1 VDGDLSESAGSAA
14 TGHVVV
20 LGGGIT
26 GLAAAHR
33 LLQTHADA
41 TPGLRVTL
49 VEAGDR
55 LGGKIVTEHR
65 DGFVIEGGPDSFLA
79 TKPRGIRLCEELGTE
94 GNLHLQGVR
103 PQRRRAFVL
112 WSDRLH
118 DLPEGLS
125 GLVPTRLAP
134 LARASLLSPLG
145 KARVGFD
152 YLLPARRAPGDES
165 LGAFIRRR
173 LGREAWERLVE
184 PLMAGIYAA
193 DGDQLSLAATFPQL
207 REAECRYGGLIKGV
221 LAARRL
227 APAPVPAPGSQFL
240 TPAGGLGTLVGA
252 LETRLREGG
261 ATLALGNPATA
272 VTSSGSGFDVRL
284 AAGGVIEANA
294 VIVATPAY
302 AAADL
307 LAELDPVL
315 ATELAA
321 IPHASTAI
329 VTLAYRGEEIRHP
342 LDGHGYVIP
351 RAEGSPILACTW
363 SSRKWAGRAPEG
375 WELIRVFIGRAGQE
389 EALATGDDALIALA
403 VQEVAARLGVTAPAS
418 LTRVH
423 RWPRAMPQYL
433 LGHPERIARIEA
445 AQRGHPGL
453 YLAGNAF
460 HGVGLPDCIASGERA
475 ADAAAAHL
483 RASGLISA
491 SIAVGSGAIGSPSTT
506 QLQDRRNETTVY
518 DVVP

>member
-1 VDGDLSESAGSAA
+1 VDGDLSELAGSVES
-14 TGHVVV
+14 GHVVV

-33 LLQTHADA
+33 LLRVHAESM
-41 TPGLRVTL
+41 PGLRVTL
-49 VEAGDR
+49 VEADER
-55 LGGKIVTEHR
+55 LGGKIVTEQL

-79 TKPRGIRLCEELGTE
+79 TKPRGVGLCDELGN
-94 GNLHLQGVR
+94 GDHPHLRLQGVK
-103 PQRRRAFVL
+103 PQRHRAFVL
-112 WSDRLH
+112 WRRRLH

-134 LARASLLSPLG
+134 LARSRLLSPRG
-145 KARVGFD
+145 KARVALD
-152 YLLPARRAPGDES
+152 YLLPARSAVDDES
-165 LGAFIRRR
+165 LGGFIRRR
-173 LGREAWERLVE
+173 LGREAWDRLVE

-207 REAECRYGGLIKGV
+207 REAERRYGGLIKGV

-227 APAPVPAPGSQFL
+227 APASISAPGSPFL
-240 TPAGGLGTLVGA
+240 TPASGLGALVSA
-252 LETRLREGG
+252 LQTRLREGE
-261 ATLALGNPATA
+261 ATLVLGNPVMA

-284 AAGGVIEANA
+284 AAGGPIQADA

-307 LAELDPVL
+307 LTELDSVL
-315 ATELAA
+315 AEELSA

-329 VTLAYRGEEIRHP
+329 VTLAYRHEEISHP

-363 SSRKWAGRAPEG
+363 SSRKWAGRAPKG
-375 WELIRVFIGRAGQE
+375 WELIRVFIGRADRDDV
-389 EALATGDDALIALA
+389 LAADDETLVALA
-403 VQEVAARLGVTAPAS
+403 VREVAARLGVTAPPT

-423 RWPRAMPQYL
+423 RWSRGMPQYL
-433 LGHPERIARIEA
+433 LGHPERVARIEA
-445 AQRGHPGL
+445 AEREHAGL

-460 HGVGLPDCIASGERA
+460 HGVGLPDCIVSGERA
-475 ADAAAAHL
+475 ADAAAAYL

-491 SIAVGSGAIGSPSTT
+491 SIAVGSGSI
-506 QLQDRRNETTVY
+506 
-518 DVVP
+518 

>member
-1 VDGDLSESAGSAA
+1 VDGDLSELAGSAA
-14 TGHVVV
+14 TDHVVV

-33 LLQTHADA
+33 LLHVRADA
-41 TPGLRVTL
+41 MPGLRVTL
-49 VEAGDR
+49 VEADDR
-55 LGGKIVTEHR
+55 LGGKIVTEHL
-65 DGFVIEGGPDSFLA
+65 DAFVIEGGPDSFLA
-79 TKPRGIRLCEELGTE
+79 TKPRGIGLCEELGM
-94 GNLHLQGVR
+94 GKHLHLQGVR

-112 WSDRLH
+112 WGGRLH

-134 LARASLLSPLG
+134 LSRSSLLSPLG
-145 KARVGFD
+145 KVRVALD
-152 YLLPARRAPGDES
+152 YLLPARRVVGDES
-165 LGAFIRRR
+165 LGGFIRRR

-207 REAECRYGGLIKGV
+207 REAERRHGGLIKGV
-221 LAARRL
+221 LDARRL
-227 APAPVPAPGSQFL
+227 ASSPNSAPGSPFL
-240 TPAGGLGTLVGA
+240 TPTGGLGALVNA
-252 LETRLREGG
+252 LETELRDGG
-261 ATLALGNPATA
+261 ATLVLGNPVTA
-272 VTSSGSGFDVRL
+272 VTRSGSGFGVRL
-284 AAGGVIEANA
+284 AASGAIQADA

-329 VTLAYRGEEIRHP
+329 VTLAYRREEIRHP

-351 RAEGSPILACTW
+351 RAERSPILACTW
-363 SSRKWAGRAPEG
+363 SSRKWAGRAPAG

-389 EALATGDDALIALA
+389 EALAADHETLVALA
-403 VQEVAARLGVTAPAS
+403 AQEVAARLGVTAPAS
-418 LTRVH
+418 LTRVR
-423 RWPRAMPQYL
+423 RWPRGMPQYL
-433 LGHPERIARIEA
+433 LGHLERVTRIEA
-445 AQRGHPGL
+445 RQRDHPGL

-475 ADAAAAHL
+475 ADAATAHL
-483 RASGLISA
+483 RASGFVPA
-491 SIAVGSGAIGSPSTT
+491 SMAVGSGFLGWPS
-506 QLQDRRNETTVY
+506 ETR
-518 DVVP
+518 

>member
-1 VDGDLSESAGSAA
+1 VDGDLSELTPSPP

-33 LLQTHADA
+33 LLQVRVHADA
-41 TPGLRVTL
+41 IPELRVTL
-49 VEAGDR
+49 IEADDR
-55 LGGKIVTEHR
+55 LGGKILTERR
-65 DGFVIEGGPDSFLA
+65 DGFVIEGGPDSFLS
-79 TKPRGIRLCEELGTE
+79 TKPRGIGLCEELDTGQQPR
-94 GNLHLQGVR
+94 LQLQLAGVK

-112 WSDRLH
+112 WRGRLH

-134 LARASLLSPLG
+134 LARSSLLSPSG
-145 KARVGFD
+145 KARVALD
-152 YLLPARRAPGDES
+152 YLLPARHEAGDES
-165 LGAFIRRR
+165 LGGFIRRR

-193 DGDQLSLAATFPQL
+193 DGDQLSLTATFPQL
-207 REAECRYGGLIKGV
+207 REAERRYGGLIKGV

-227 APAPVPAPGSQFL
+227 APAPVSAPVSPFL
-240 TPAGGLGTLVGA
+240 TPAGGLGALVNA
-252 LETRLREGG
+252 LETRLRDCGVS
-261 ATLALGNPATA
+261 LVLGNPATA
-272 VTSSGSGFDVRL
+272 LTPSGSGYVVQL
-284 AAGGVIEANA
+284 AAGGAVRADA

-307 LAELDPVL
+307 LAELDPGL

-329 VTLAYRGEEIRHP
+329 VTLAYHREEIRHA

-351 RAEGSPILACTW
+351 RAERSPILACTW

-389 EALATGDDALIALA
+389 EVLAADDDTLVALAG
-403 VQEVAARLGVTAPAS
+403 QEVAARLCVSATAA
-418 LTRVH
+418 LARVH
-423 RWPRAMPQYL
+423 RWPRGMPQYL
-433 LGHPERIARIEA
+433 LGHPERVARIEA
-445 AQRGHPGL
+445 AAREHGGL

-460 HGVGLPDCIASGERA
+460 HGVGLPDCIVSGERA

-483 RASGLISA
+483 RASDLLPA
-491 SIAVGSGAIGSPSTT
+491 SIGIGSGSVRPPSVA
-506 QLQDRRNETTVY
+506 R
-518 DVVP
+518 